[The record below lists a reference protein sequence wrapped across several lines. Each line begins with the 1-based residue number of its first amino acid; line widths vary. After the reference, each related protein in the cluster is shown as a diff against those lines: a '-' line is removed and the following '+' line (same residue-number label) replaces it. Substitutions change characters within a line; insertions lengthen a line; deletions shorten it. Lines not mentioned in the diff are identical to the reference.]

1 MDSFNA
7 PVDFAGLAINNDD
20 VPPIP
25 SALAGMRL
33 SFALAA
39 AGTSSGLFL
48 SPSLLLA
55 SGSTG
60 GGG

>member
-7 PVDFAGLAINNDD
+7 PVNFSGLTIIDEVITSSHTTFA
-20 VPPIP
+20 
-25 SALAGMRL
+25 S
-33 SFALAA
+33 AA

-48 SPSLLLA
+48 SPSLLA

-60 GGG
+60 GT